1 MQPWLCLFWIISN
14 YASEELPE
22 KPFFFTCHKQKWFS
36 FPGSLRVFKCK
47 NLFKANILRL
57 VRTHCVVMY
66 SSVTLFVYYQ
76 VPFSLFFFPSAVH
89 LCWDVFLSFTLH
101 ALTLTRSKQNLSH
114 PKINLCKTYA
124 VSEQRRRNQTQVWRR
139 RRKGVV
145 QDKWMSGMSPVLL
158 EEF

>member
-1 MQPWLCLFWIISN
+1 MNSTSKDTNCVPRRVAFDRCNPGCVCFGSFPTMHQRN
-14 YASEELPE
+14 YLRN
-22 KPFFFTCHKQKWFS
+22 PFFFTCHKQKSFS

-101 ALTLTRSKQNLSH
+101 ALPLTRSKQNLSH

-124 VSEQRRRNQTQVWRR
+124 VSEQRRRNQTQV
-139 RRKGVV
+139 
-145 QDKWMSGMSPVLL
+145 
-158 EEF
+158 

>member
-22 KPFFFTCHKQKWFS
+22 KPFFFTCHKQKSFS

-76 VPFSLFFFPSAVH
+76 VPFSLFFFLPLSTSAGMSSSPLPCTPSLWHAVNKT
-89 LCWDVFLSFTLH
+89 FPIQ
-101 ALTLTRSKQNLSH
+101 K
-114 PKINLCKTYA
+114 NLCKTYA